1 MEWKPIETALKD
13 GTDILTSTKEGS
25 CSVRYWGENDDGD
38 EVWLP
43 RIRGEFPEFWMRN
56 VKKLAINCCI
66 LITLCLNIDIIN
78 K

>member
-43 RIRGEFPEFWMRN
+43 RIRGEFPEFWMP
-56 VKKLAINCCI
+56 LPP
-66 LITLCLNIDIIN
+66 LPTIN
-78 K
+78 KE